1 MSGYWLFLE
10 GLETDAESRTNQDS
24 RLQTSWLDIHD
35 TVTGTH
41 DDLQWARARSKLPP
55 WLPTLRA
62 IQGYDQRQSTSP
74 HFNPSGQG
82 RARSAGN
89 VASVGELGLAQH
101 VLSETVT
108 CEAVLP
114 WTPVHWAV
122 VSTLSVSSIS
132 TPMSS
137 VAGDRG
143 GENRI
148 ITHLLLSPHFKQKI
162 NLDNFCMKPSLNCTL
177 ESSFL

>member
-1 MSGYWLFLE
+1 MACRPYVLSSALL
-10 GLETDAESRTNQDS
+10 
-24 RLQTSWLDIHD
+24 
-35 TVTGTH
+35 TVH

-108 CEAVLP
+108 CEALLP